1 MELDK
6 DLLKEF
12 QKLGVEYPLI
22 TKMFMD
28 LVSVVAQQSDQITA
42 LAGTLESLVLDAQA
56 KEVVIKEHEWKLNI
70 LKENL
75 MESFKDGFDFP
86 STPFSS
92 LKKKKTL
99 LN

>member
-6 DLLKEF
+6 DLLGEF
-12 QKLGVEYPLI
+12 KKLGIEYPLI

-42 LAGTLESLVLDAQA
+42 LADTLESLVLDAQA
-56 KEVVIKEHEWKLNI
+56 KEVNIKEHEWKLNI

-75 MESFKDGFDFP
+75 MDSFRDGFDLPAPVFG
-86 STPFSS
+86 SI
-92 LKKKKTL
+92 KKKKM

>member
-6 DLLKEF
+6 ELLKEF
-12 QKLGVEYPLI
+12 QKLGIEYPLI

-28 LVSVVAQQSDQITA
+28 LVSVVAQQSDQITG
-42 LAGTLESLVLDAQA
+42 LAETLESLALDAQS
-56 KEVVIKEHEWKLNI
+56 KEVIIKEHEWKLNI

-75 MESFKDGFDFP
+75 MDSFKEGNDLP

-92 LKKKKTL
+92 LGKKKTL

>member
-6 DLLKEF
+6 ELLKEF
-12 QKLGVEYPLI
+12 QKLGIEYPLI

-28 LVSVVAQQSDQITA
+28 LVSV
-42 LAGTLESLVLDAQA
+42 ESLALDAQS
-56 KEVVIKEHEWKLNI
+56 KEVIIKEHEWKLNI

-75 MESFKDGFDFP
+75 MDSFKEGNDLP

-92 LKKKKTL
+92 LGKKKTL